1 MNLDTLIALLGG
13 GAAGAGGTSLFK
25 FILSRREQ
33 TLTNEEKLR
42 QELQSQIDEMKEEI
56 KVLRTEV
63 NSWRDKYFEIYEEHV
78 QLKAR
83 LGK

>member
-1 MNLDTLIALLGG
+1 METMLALLGG
-13 GAAGAGGTSLFK
+13 GAAGASGTSLFK

-42 QELQSQIDEMKEEI
+42 LELQEQIDALKAE
-56 KVLRTEV
+56 VQTLREDV
-63 NSWRDKYFEIYEEHV
+63 NIWRDKYFEILEDHI

-83 LGK
+83 LEQ

>member
-1 MNLDTLIALLGG
+1 MNMETMLALLGG
-13 GAAGAGGTSLFK
+13 GAAGASGTSLFK

-42 QELQSQIDEMKEEI
+42 LELQEQIDALKAE
-56 KVLRTEV
+56 VQTLREDV
-63 NSWRDKYFEIYEEHV
+63 NIWRDKYFEILEDHI

-83 LGK
+83 LEQ

>member
-1 MNLDTLIALLGG
+1 MNMETMLAILGG
-13 GAAGAGGTSLFK
+13 GAAGASGTSLFK

-42 QELQSQIDEMKEEI
+42 LELQEQIDALKDEI
-56 KVLRTEV
+56 HALRADV
-63 NSWRDKYFEIYEEHV
+63 NLWRDKYFEILEDHI

-83 LGK
+83 LEK

>member
-1 MNLDTLIALLGG
+1 METMLAILGG
-13 GAAGAGGTSLFK
+13 GAAGASGTSLFK

-42 QELQSQIDEMKEEI
+42 LELQEQIDALKDE
-56 KVLRTEV
+56 VHALRADV
-63 NSWRDKYFEIYEEHV
+63 NLWRDKYFEILEDHI

-83 LGK
+83 LEK